1 MSCGKYEMLLT
12 KLTQIIGLRRRPSAE
27 DLIAKGTAFLNAGA
41 WQDATACFEAALQA
55 APHDFALLNNLGLC
69 RANSGNLDEAA
80 ECFKQVL
87 RLAPDSAPA
96 LMNLGN
102 IELSRANPEDAIVH
116 YEAALARVS
125 ADPGL
130 VNNLGMA
137 YRATAQ
143 VDAAIRCFRR
153 ALSIEPRFCDA
164 HDNLLYC
171 MQLLPEY
178 GPEEVY
184 AEHRRW
190 ADIHEAPLQAR
201 VPLYAND
208 RDPRRRLRIGY
219 VSPDFRRHAVA
230 KFIEPVIAHHDHQR
244 FQVNC
249 YHNTNAS
256 DAVTVRIRQHADIWR
271 EVAHLSDDSLAALIR
286 ADGIDILVDLAGH
299 TRGGRLLCF
308 ARKPAPLQLT
318 YLGHGNT
325 TGLRAMDFRITD
337 AVADPP
343 GFADRFHSERL
354 LRLPRAQWCFRPDD
368 DALPAGPLPALTSG
382 HITFGSFNNLWK
394 INDAVIAAWSRVL
407 LRVAGSKLL
416 IIGIPG
422 RSTRERFEAAFAG
435 HGVDPSRLRL
445 LAPVSDADFW
455 SLRHEIDI
463 ALDPFP
469 YNGVTSTCE
478 ALYAGTPMTTLAG
491 TYGQSCTAASLLTA
505 AGLGD
510 LVARTEEE
518 YVEINVRLA
527 SDLHNLSGLRAS
539 LRGRMQDSPLMDYRS
554 LTLAL
559 EGLYRGI
566 WTDWT
571 AGHPLPQ
578 LPGAKP

>member
-1 MSCGKYEMLLT
+1 MLLT
-12 KLTQIIGLRRRPSAE
+12 NLMKAIGVRRRPSAE
-27 DLIAKGTAFLNAGA
+27 DLISKGTAFLNAGA
-41 WQDATACFEAALQA
+41 WQDAAACFEAALQA
-55 APHDFALLNNLGLC
+55 APHDFTLLNNLGLC
-69 RANSGNLDEAA
+69 HASSGKLEQAA
-80 ECFKQVL
+80 ECFREIL

-125 ADPGL
+125 AEPGL

-171 MQLLPEY
+171 MQLLAEY
-178 GPEEVY
+178 GPEELHC
-184 AEHRRW
+184 EHRRW
-190 ADIHEAPLQAR
+190 ADIHEAPLQASA
-201 VPLYAND
+201 PLHANE

-230 KFIEPVIAHHDHQR
+230 KFIEPVIARHDHER
-244 FQVNC
+244 FQIHC
-249 YHNTNAS
+249 YHNT
-256 DAVTVRIRQHADIWR
+256 DANDAATGRIHRGADIWR
-271 EVAHLSDDSLAALIR
+271 DVAHLSDESLAALIR

-325 TGLRAMDFRITD
+325 TGLRTIDFRITD

-343 GFADRFHSERL
+343 GLAERFHSERL
-354 LRLPRAQWCFRPDD
+354 LRLPHAQWCFRPDD
-368 DALPAGPLPALTSG
+368 DALPAGPLPALSSG

-394 INDAVIAAWSRVL
+394 ISNAVIGAWSRVL
-407 LRVAGSKLL
+407 LRVPGSKLL

-422 RSTRERFEAAFAG
+422 KSTRQRLEAAFAG
-435 HGVDPSRLRL
+435 HGVNPSRLSL

-455 SLRHEIDI
+455 RLRHEIDI

-478 ALYAGTPMTTLAG
+478 ALYVGTPMATLAG
-491 TYGQSCTAASLLTA
+491 TYGQSRTAASILTA
-505 AGLGD
+505 VGLGN

-518 YVEINVRLA
+518 YLEINVRLA
-527 SDLHNLSGLRAS
+527 SDMQGLSQLRSS
-539 LRGRMQDSPLMDYRS
+539 LRQRIQDSPLMDEEGF
-554 LTLAL
+554 TLAL
-559 EGLYRGI
+559 EDIYRDI
-566 WTDWT
+566 WREWCVNGTVAPKIPASPD
-571 AGHPLPQ
+571 
-578 LPGAKP
+578 

>member
-1 MSCGKYEMLLT
+1 MLLRN
-12 KLTQIIGLRRRPSAE
+12 LRNIIGLRRRPSAE
-27 DLIAKGTAFLNAGA
+27 DLISKGTVLLNAGA
-41 WQDATACFEAALQA
+41 WQDASACFEAARRT
-55 APHDFALLNNLGLC
+55 APHDFTLLNNLGLC
-69 RANSGNLDEAA
+69 HANSGNLEAAA
-80 ECFKQVL
+80 ECFRESL

-102 IELSRANPEDAIVH
+102 IEMIQANPEAAIAH
-116 YEAALARVS
+116 YEAALAGTS
-125 ADPGL
+125 AEPGL

-153 ALSIEPRFCDA
+153 ALSIEPRFRDA

-178 GPEEVY
+178 GPEKLHS
-184 AEHRRW
+184 EHRRW
-190 ADIHEAPLQAR
+190 AETHEAPLQADAR
-201 VPLYAND
+201 LHAND

-219 VSPDFRRHAVA
+219 VSPDFHRHAVA
-230 KFIEPVIAHHDHQR
+230 KFFEPVIAHHDHER
-244 FQVNC
+244 FQIHC
-249 YHNTNAS
+249 YHNTDAN
-256 DAVTVRIRQHADIWR
+256 DAVTGRIRRGADVWR
-271 EVAHLSDDSLAALIR
+271 DVAQLSDESLAARIR

-343 GFADRFHSERL
+343 GEAERFHSEQL
-354 LRLPRAQWCFRPDD
+354 LRLPHAQWCFRPDG
-368 DALPAGPLPALTSG
+368 DALPAGPLPALAAG

-394 INDAVIAAWSRVL
+394 INPAVIGAWARVL
-407 LRVAGSKLL
+407 LRVSGSKLL

-422 RSTRERFEAAFAG
+422 KSTRERFEAAFAG
-435 HGVDPSRLRL
+435 HGVHPSRLSL
-445 LAPVSDADFW
+445 LPPVSDADFW
-455 SLRHEIDI
+455 RLRHEIDI

-478 ALYAGTPMTTLAG
+478 ALYAGTPMATLAG
-491 TYGQSCTAASLLTA
+491 TYGQSRTAASILTA
-505 AGLGD
+505 VRLED
-510 LVARTEEE
+510 MVARTEEE

-527 SDLHNLSGLRAS
+527 SDMQRLSQLRAS
-539 LRGRMQDSPLMDYRS
+539 LRQRMQDSPLMDYHAF
-554 LTLAL
+554 TFAL

-566 WTDWT
+566 WTNWVT
-571 AGHPLPQ
+571 RQVPP
-578 LPGAKP
+578 P

>member
-1 MSCGKYEMLLT
+1 MLLRN
-12 KLTQIIGLRRRPSAE
+12 LMDILGLRRRPTAG
-27 DLIAKGTAFLNAGA
+27 DLIAKGTALLNAGA
-41 WQDATACFEAALQA
+41 WQDASACFEAARRT
-55 APHDFALLNNLGLC
+55 APHDFTLLNNLGLC
-69 RANSGNLDEAA
+69 HANSGNLEEAA
-80 ECFKQVL
+80 ECFSASL

-102 IELSRANPEDAIVH
+102 IEMIQANPEAAIAH
-116 YEAALARVS
+116 YEAALACAS
-125 ADPGL
+125 AEPGL

-143 VDAAIRCFRR
+143 VDAAVRCFRR
-153 ALSIEPRFCDA
+153 ALSIEPRFRDA

-178 GPEEVY
+178 GPEELL

-190 ADIHEAPLQAR
+190 ADIHEAPLQPCAR
-201 VPLYAND
+201 LHAND

-219 VSPDFRRHAVA
+219 VSPDFHRHAVA
-230 KFIEPVIAHHDHQR
+230 KFFEPVIAHHDHER
-244 FQVNC
+244 FQIHC
-249 YHNTNAS
+249 YHNTDAN
-256 DAVTVRIRQHADIWR
+256 DAVTARIRRCADVWHD
-271 EVAHLSDDSLAALIR
+271 VAQQSDESLAALIR

-308 ARKPAPLQLT
+308 ARRPAPLQLT

-343 GFADRFHSERL
+343 GVAERFHSEQL
-354 LRLPRAQWCFRPDD
+354 LRLPHAQWCFRPDTE
-368 DALPAGPLPALTSG
+368 ALPAGPLPALASS

-394 INDAVIAAWSRVL
+394 INQAVIGAWARVL
-407 LRVAGSKLL
+407 LRVAGSKLV

-422 RSTRERFEAAFAG
+422 KSTRERFEADFAG
-435 HGVDPSRLRL
+435 HGVDPSRLSL
-445 LAPVSDADFW
+445 LPPVSDADFW
-455 SLRHEIDI
+455 RLRHEIDI

-478 ALYAGTPMTTLAG
+478 ALYVGTPMATLAG
-491 TYGQSCTAASLLTA
+491 TYGQSRTAASILTVV
-505 AGLGD
+505 GLGD
-510 LVARTEEE
+510 LVARTEDE

-527 SDLHNLSGLRAS
+527 NDVQRLCQLRAS
-539 LRGRMQDSPLMDYRS
+539 LRQRMQDSPLMDYHAF
-554 LTLAL
+554 TFAL

-566 WTDWT
+566 WTDW
-571 AGHPLPQ
+571 AVRHAPP
-578 LPGAKP
+578 P